1 MLKVGD
7 IVVRKSYGGDLH
19 FRITEIS
26 PYGMVKL
33 VGINYRVLADAPWQD
48 LQKVYYGSPNQHNEV
63 VLFQAEK
70 NVRAILKKRLSED
83 SQKNAR
89 GESILKKP
97 GKVLHVDGDPEYLKV
112 CLKYYEQ
119 LKIDVIGKTID
130 EKEHPTQVLS
140 LLQENR
146 PDILV
151 ITGHDSI
158 FKGAKDYK
166 DINNYRNSKYFV
178 ETVKKAREYE
188 SNMDQLV
195 IFAGAC
201 QSNYEALIEAGA
213 NFASSP
219 DRVMIHAL
227 DPVFICEKI
236 AYTSVASILSID
248 EIIEN
253 TITGIKGVGGF
264 QTRGKYREGA
274 PKFL

>member
-48 LQKVYYGSPNQHNEV
+48 LEKVYYGSPKQYNEV
-63 VLFQAEK
+63 VIFQAEK

-188 SNMDQLV
+188 ANMDQLV